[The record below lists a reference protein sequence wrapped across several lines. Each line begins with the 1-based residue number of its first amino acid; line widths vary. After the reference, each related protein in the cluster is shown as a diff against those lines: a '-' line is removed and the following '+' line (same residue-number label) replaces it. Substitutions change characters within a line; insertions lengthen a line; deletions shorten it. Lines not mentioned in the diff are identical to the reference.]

1 LLIATFIVVVAGCY
15 REPTNP
21 AQVSQNAESKAS
33 TSERVMPKDDI
44 HAGLPAAAAPG
55 PVIESREVEIG
66 SLCLTAP
73 NEWVRRQPSSQFLI
87 TEFSL
92 PKAEG
97 DTEDGR
103 LTVSTAGGALED
115 NLNRW
120 KGQFGGKPDK
130 ESQETLEVGD
140 VKVTW
145 VDYSGTFSDQRGPFA
160 LATPKPG
167 YRMLGAVIPLGDQLF
182 FVKGYGPEK
191 TVASHAEKIRS
202 LILSLKPKQ
211 ETEAKPSGGTP

>member
-1 LLIATFIVVVAGCY
+1 
-15 REPTNP
+15 
-21 AQVSQNAESKAS
+21 
-33 TSERVMPKDDI
+33 M
-44 HAGLPAAAAPG
+44 
-55 PVIESREVEIG
+55 
-66 SLCLTAP
+66 
-73 NEWVRRQPSSQFLI
+73 

-97 DTEDGR
+97 DADDGR

-130 ESQETLEVGD
+130 ESQETLDVGD

-160 LATPKPG
+160 PATPKPG

-191 TVASHAEKIRS
+191 TVASHAEKIRGF
-202 LILSLKPKQ
+202 IQSLKPKQ
-211 ETEAKPSGGTP
+211 EAEAKPSGGTP